1 MVDIYRSFCWKTKS
15 LFVSS
20 TLLFIFFDVVRCDYF
35 PTLYPRE
42 SETREV
48 KELNGL
54 WNFRADMSVNRT
66 QGFDDKWYMSRLEKT
81 GPVIPMP
88 VPSSYND
95 VTQEKSLR
103 DFTGWVW
110 YDKEFF
116 LPLSWK
122 GQRVVVRV
130 DSARYYAKMWI
141 NSVFLVEHEMGH
153 LPFEA
158 EIQDTAKFGSLNYL
172 TVAVDNTLTPT
183 TLPPGEIVYKHGNYP
198 PHFFIQNLNFGFFNY
213 AGIDRQVRLYTTPLV
228 HVSDVRVVTDF
239 TNNGGS
245 NTGTVHW
252 TITTNSEKVKVQV
265 EVVDADSNTVAM
277 GEGIQGQAT
286 VSNVKLWWPYS
297 MVKTGAAYMYV
308 LQVTVKDSTSAS
320 TDIYRQPFGFRT
332 VNKTNTQLLINN
344 KPFYC
349 HGVAKHED
357 YDLRG
362 KGLDMVSVAKDF
374 NILKW
379 LGVNCFRTS
388 HYPYAEE
395 IMDQADHQGVVVID
409 ESPAIGLIYEGNY
422 GNKTLTLHLQAMR
435 ELVSRDKNRPAVI
448 AWSLANEPNSRL
460 SISGPYF
467 QQVYDLTK
475 ALDPSR
481 LVTFASSNSNPLTD
495 HAMNIVDIIMVNIYF
510 GWYQDTG
517 YLQTIPYQVPPTL
530 GGLFKH
536 YNKPVMVSE
545 YGAETL
551 TGLHTSPSFTFSEEY
566 QKDLLIQYHQVYD
579 ELRKEYLAGEMIWNF
594 ADFLIDQKTIW
605 AYGCN
610 KGLFTRHRQ
619 PKMAAFTV
627 RERYLKMINETQKYQ
642 N

>member
-1 MVDIYRSFCWKTKS
+1 
-15 LFVSS
+15 
-20 TLLFIFFDVVRCDYF
+20 
-35 PTLYPRE
+35 
-42 SETREV
+42 
-48 KELNGL
+48 
-54 WNFRADMSVNRT
+54 
-66 QGFDDKWYMSRLEKT
+66 
-81 GPVIPMP
+81 MP

-95 VTQEKSLR
+95 VTQDKSLR

-116 LPLSWK
+116 LLLSWK

-130 DSARYYAKMWI
+130 DSARYYAKCLNEFNIYSKERNLKLTFSCFQWI

-158 EIQDTAKFGSLNYL
+158 EIQDIAKFGSVNYF

-198 PHFFIQNLNFGFFNY
+198 PHFFIQSLNFGFFNY

-228 HVSDVRVVTDF
+228 YVSDVRVVTDF

-245 NTGTVHW
+245 YTGTVYW
-252 TITTNSEKVKVQV
+252 MITTNSEKVKVQV
-265 EVVDADSNTVAM
+265 EVVDAESNTVVM

-308 LQVTVKDSTSAS
+308 LKVTVKDSTSAS

-395 IMDQADHQGVVVID
+395 IMDQADQQGIVVID
-409 ESPAIGLIYEGNY
+409 ESPAIGLVYENNY

-467 QQVYDLTK
+467 QQVYNLTKSLDLT
-475 ALDPSR
+475 R
-481 LVTFASSNSNPLTD
+481 LVTFASSNSNPLSD
-495 HAMNIVDIIMVNIYF
+495 HVMNIVDVVMVNIYF

-530 GGLFKH
+530 EGLFKH

-579 ELRKEYLAGEMIWNF
+579 KIRHEYLAGEMIWNF
-594 ADFLIDQKTIW
+594 ADFLIDQKTNW

-627 RERYLKMINETQKYQ
+627 RDRYLKMINETQKYQ

>member
-1 MVDIYRSFCWKTKS
+1 MVDRLFRMKTKS
-15 LFVSS
+15 IFVRLP
-20 TLLFIFFDVVRCDYF
+20 LLFIFFDAVRCDYF

-42 SETREV
+42 SETREI

-54 WNFRADMSVNRT
+54 WNFRADMSVNRS
-66 QGFDDKWYMSRLEKT
+66 QGFEEKWFMSRLEKT

-95 VTQEKSLR
+95 VTQDKSLR

-116 LPLSWK
+116 CHYHGK
-122 GQRVVVRV
+122 DR
-130 DSARYYAKMWI
+130 
-141 NSVFLVEHEMGH
+141 
-153 LPFEA
+153 
-158 EIQDTAKFGSLNYL
+158 GSY
-172 TVAVDNTLTPT
+172 
-183 TLPPGEIVYKHGNYP
+183 
-198 PHFFIQNLNFGFFNY
+198 
-213 AGIDRQVRLYTTPLV
+213 
-228 HVSDVRVVTDF
+228 
-239 TNNGGS
+239 
-245 NTGTVHW
+245 TGTVYW
-252 TITTNSEKVKVQV
+252 MITTNSEEAKVQV
-265 EVVDADSNTVAM
+265 EVVDADSNTVVM
-277 GEGIQGQAT
+277 GEGIKGQAS

-308 LQVTVKDSTSAS
+308 LKVTVKDSTSAS

-395 IMDQADHQGVVVID
+395 IMDQADQQGIVVID
-409 ESPAIGLIYEGNY
+409 ESPAIGL
-422 GNKTLTLHLQAMR
+422 L
-435 ELVSRDKNRPAVI
+435 
-448 AWSLANEPNSRL
+448 
-460 SISGPYF
+460 
-467 QQVYDLTK
+467 QQVYNLTK
-475 ALDPSR
+475 ALDPTR
-481 LVTFASSNSNPLTD
+481 LVTFASSNSNPLSD
-495 HAMNIVDIIMVNIYF
+495 HVMNIVDVVMVNIYF

-530 GGLFKH
+530 EGLYKH

-566 QKDLLIQYHQVYD
+566 QKDLLIQYHQEYD
-579 ELRKEYLAGEMIWNF
+579 KLRHEYLAGEMIWNF
-594 ADFLIDQKTIW
+594 ADFLIDQKTNW

-627 RERYLKMINETQKYQ
+627 RERYQKMINETQKYQ